1 MSGGSSVNG
10 HGAAPTRETF
20 TPQVV
25 RLKERD
31 VMDDGNNVERLV
43 GDALL
48 DAKELTEIAGKDGI
62 VQDGDLRKAGFVHP
76 EDRQAIL
83 KAIGTRTA
91 QTGYEPLAMRF
102 DGLGRN
108 VHAIETNALLNP
120 MPGMGVVMGGAIAAS
135 TFPLFGAG
143 SVGDFVEVEAN
154 KVGHLMGNLAHMLTS
169 VHNPDDLHHALE
181 TMVKDTMAAFG
192 KDSAIAG
199 VIAGAFEK
207 ISHTVSLVIEGT
219 KRNGQV
225 DTERLISLNVAVDGL
240 MAVVAGVDAAKELIQ
255 AGGAMLDAIEGKG
268 SAFRAGAEA
277 GQALVS
283 VAMTVLAGMGTA
295 SAIGQT
301 GKIMKATT
309 QSPHHMAHAMT
320 HAMKHTA
327 KNGAELTHIAEQA
340 GKFLMMGH

>member
-1 MSGGSSVNG
+1 
-10 HGAAPTRETF
+10 
-20 TPQVV
+20 
-25 RLKERD
+25 
-31 VMDDGNNVERLV
+31 
-43 GDALL
+43 
-48 DAKELTEIAGKDGI
+48 
-62 VQDGDLRKAGFVHP
+62 
-76 EDRQAIL
+76 
-83 KAIGTRTA
+83 
-91 QTGYEPLAMRF
+91 MRF
-102 DGLGRN
+102 DGLDRN

-120 MPGMGVVMGGAIAAS
+120 MPGMGVVMGGAMAAS

-225 DTERLISLNVAVDGL
+225 DTERLISVATLTAAVVAVQALPGLNVVVDGL

-309 QSPHHMAHAMT
+309 QSPRHMAHAMT